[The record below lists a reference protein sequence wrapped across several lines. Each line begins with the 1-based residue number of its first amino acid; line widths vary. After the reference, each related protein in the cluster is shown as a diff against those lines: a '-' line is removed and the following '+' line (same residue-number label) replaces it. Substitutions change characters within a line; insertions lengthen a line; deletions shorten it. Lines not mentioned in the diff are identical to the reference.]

1 MLKAGTQTTK
11 WPKMKPEQ
19 VVSPSSSGSHQAG
32 SDDSDNNEDKIPVP
46 EFHRSFGSAIEAA
59 LTSIDSKQGIDTKSI
74 NPLSLEKSPP
84 VLESS

>member
-19 VVSPSSSGSHQAG
+19 VVSPSSSGSRQAG

-59 LTSIDSKQGIDTKSI
+59 LTSIDSKQGNDTI
-74 NPLSLEKSPP
+74 HPLSFEKSWPN
-84 VLESS
+84 LESS